1 MHKMYLASR
10 YILPKVARIGPP
22 KFRRFI
28 VGIIPWKTLHEG
40 RDIVDTMYG
49 TAVHI
54 YNIKKA
60 ALDAGDKAVSAQIAR
75 GKDIISVLSISTPC
89 GRRSI
94 C

>member
-28 VGIIPWKTLHEG
+28 VDIIPWKTLHEG

-60 ALDAGDKAVSAQIAR
+60 ALDAGDEAVSAQIAR

-89 GRRSI
+89 GRRFI